1 MKNNPRTRS
10 TVLIAIILMGSWLT
24 SCKREL
30 LPEKNLIAA
39 TPGTGAYTV
48 LTTERPALPPVAE
61 GPVELGMQFKSS
73 TSGTITKFRYYKV
86 AGETGTHTGRLWSAN
101 GRLLKTAV
109 FSAET
114 DTGWQTVTLDTPY
127 SISADT
133 VYIIAV
139 NSRSYYAATWE
150 GLATAI
156 SNGPLSSIGG
166 KNGVYN
172 YTAGGFPAS
181 SYRNTNY
188 FRDIEFVPTQD
199 DPLPPAAPAN
209 LSASNITT
217 SSTTLKWSAA
227 TDNIG
232 VTAYEIYRN
241 GMLINTIQDTT
252 VTISNLNMGG
262 LYSFYIKAKD
272 AFGNRSVASNLAD
285 FTTLS
290 TSGITHG
297 SQLTTSMVG
306 PQGIGISSFTTVP
319 GGTFSGTALG
329 GWGSAARTIGAG
341 GETIDG
347 FWFPAGTVVLQG
359 ADISSGIT
367 VTSGWLVLRGCKG
380 GILVDH
386 PAGNGGGAAAL
397 FCQLTYFNT
406 GGLKDRRQPAASTVY
421 RCYFPHSGLENV
433 YADNITVTESW
444 ITPDPDT
451 VGTDHIDGI
460 QTWGGQRYLNFS
472 RNHMEFNPPHT
483 APYGL
488 SALIGMYSDGTQE
501 GFDGYDHVMVNDNYF
516 ILNAYGIA
524 LHAPLAV
531 PVTNMSVTGN
541 RWIWSN
547 AAEDENY
554 TNAVYHNPSQSI
566 PDYTAVNG
574 NKWQNNQ
581 WADGP
586 HAGSFLL
593 PDNATSVTDYKQ

>member
-1 MKNNPRTRS
+1 MKKNHRTCS
-10 TVLIAIILMGSWLT
+10 TVLIAVTLMGSWLT
-24 SCKREL
+24 SCKRDL
-30 LPEKNLIAA
+30 LPQKKEISAMIS
-39 TPGTGAYTV
+39 TGAYTV
-48 LTTERPALPPVAE
+48 LTTERPTLPPVAD
-61 GPVELGMQFKSS
+61 GPVELGMQFKASS
-73 TSGTITKFRYYKV
+73 SGTITKFRYYKV

-127 SISADT
+127 PISADT

-139 NSRSYYAATWE
+139 NALSHYAATTQ
-150 GLATAI
+150 GLATVI
-156 SNGPLSSIGG
+156 TNGPLSSIAGN
-166 KNGVYN
+166 NGRYN
-172 YTAGGFPAS
+172 YTTGGFPAS
-181 SYRNTNY
+181 TYDNTNY
-188 FRDIEFVPTQD
+188 FRDIEFVPGQD
-199 DPLPPAAPAN
+199 DPAPPTAPAN
-209 LSASNITT
+209 LSASNITAN
-217 SSTTLKWSAA
+217 SATLSWSAA

-241 GMLINTIQDTT
+241 GTLIDTT
-252 VTISNLNMGG
+252 QGTTIAVSHLNTAG
-262 LYSFYIKAKD
+262 LYSFYVKARD
-272 AFGNRSVASNLAD
+272 AFGNRSAASNLAD
-285 FTTLS
+285 FTTLN

-297 SQLTTSMVG
+297 SQLTTAIVG
-306 PQGIGISSFTTVP
+306 PRGISISTFITVP
-319 GGTFSGTALG
+319 GGTFSGTALS
-329 GWGSAARTIGAG
+329 GWGSAARTVGAG

-347 FWFPAGTVVLQG
+347 YWFPAGTVVLQG
-359 ADISSGIT
+359 ANISSRIT

-380 GILVDH
+380 AVLVNH

-397 FCQLTYFNT
+397 FCQLSEFDT
-406 GGLKDRRQPAASTVY
+406 GGLKDRRQPAASIVY

-433 YADNITVTESW
+433 YANNITVTESW

-451 VGTDHIDGI
+451 VGTEHIDGI

-472 RNHMEFNPPHT
+472 RNHLEFNPPHT

-488 SALIGMYSDGTQE
+488 SGLIGMYSDGAQD

-531 PVTNMSVTGN
+531 PVTNMTVTGN
-541 RWIWSN
+541 RWVWSD
-547 AAEDENY
+547 AAEDADY

-566 PDYTAVNG
+566 PDYNKNSGNG
-574 NKWQNNQ
+574 NHWKNNQ

-586 HAGSFLL
+586 HASEFLW
-593 PDNATSVTDYKQ
+593 PDNATSATEF